1 MKKLFNKLV
10 GFMLAVVMVLG
21 MSTVTFAAENPD
33 SYSVDSYKNWILT
46 SQLDSSSA
54 DRAQFF
60 SEFEA
65 LTPTQ
70 QQLFVSYLNDE
81 DLMKSVV
88 TSFLQ
93 SKEPQVYADGNIT
106 VEEVTDFD
114 SPNTLATYS
123 TKATHTRTIQFFGID
138 VVEVSNYVEYTH
150 NGSSILGVTRGG
162 MITGKNFVPFLGIS
176 YSNDSL
182 YVQSNRA
189 YHVSDLTCEFLY
201 EGSGIVYGSAEYGVY
216 GTPSGTVGYWVTPY

>member
-46 SQLDSSSA
+46 SQLDSSSP
-54 DRAQFF
+54 DRAQFL

-70 QQLFVSYLNDE
+70 QQLFVSYLNDK
-81 DLMKSVV
+81 DLMKSVI

-123 TKATHTRTIQFFGID
+123 TKTTHTRTIRFFGID
-138 VVEVSNYVEYTH
+138 VVKVSNYVEFTH
-150 NGSSILGVTRGG
+150 NRSSVLGVTRGG
-162 MITGKNFVPFLGIS
+162 MITGKNYVPFLGIS
-176 YSNDSL
+176 YSNDAL
-182 YVQSNRA
+182 YIQSNRA

-201 EGSGIVYGSAEYGVY
+201 EGSGIVYASAEYGVY
-216 GTPSGTVGYWVTPY
+216 GTPGGANGYWVTPY